1 MPRERAGFLPLM
13 RTVHTANSTGV
24 VDFPTE
30 PAKRNNLSARFCFAN
45 QKPWNCRDAV
55 HPNSK
60 ICAIFDT
67 FKHNCA
73 SFNPYVG
80 VRFSLMTLFFA
91 FVLNFECAFLT
102 LAHRRRM
109 DGYTVKSAALPY
121 RAREPRLYNRNR
133 TIILNLSATFAAIRL
148 CVCFCVGSST
158 SPETSKRKLS
168 CDKWI
173 MVVFVGGGGRE
184 RDSLM
189 VFSCDTWE
197 TSPNA
202 SSSYRGDYDDEEED
216 DGNAWQT
223 GGVCKHKTLQ
233 ARISWNPT

>member
-173 MVVFVGGGGRE
+173 MVVFVGGGERE
-184 RDSLM
+184 RER
-189 VFSCDTWE
+189 FSNGFLLWHVRNLTECVVVLSRWLRWRRRRRRERVADRWCV
-197 TSPNA
+197 
-202 SSSYRGDYDDEEED
+202 
-216 DGNAWQT
+216 QT
-223 GGVCKHKTLQ
+223 QNTP
-233 ARISWNPT
+233 S